1 VVPALRLSPLTRTPL
16 VTVEVPGSK
25 SITNRALLCAAL
37 APGVSRLDGVLVA
50 DDTRAMVGAIQQL
63 GATADVSQADR
74 SIHVHGV
81 DVAAEA
87 ASGLASIDA
96 KQSGTTARFI
106 LPVLAV
112 RRGTGVLD
120 GSAQLRARP
129 FTPLTD
135 ALRVLGAS
143 IVADGNHAQLPL
155 TVSSP
160 ARGGSVSITGSIS
173 SQFISGLL
181 IAGPLMP
188 EGLRISVA
196 GDLVSRPYVALTES
210 VMSSFGVHTSG
221 LTVAPQPYRPATYTV
236 EPDASAASY
245 FFAAAAITGGRVT
258 VEGLG
263 RASIQGDIDFVDVLE
278 AMGAKVERS
287 LSSTTVEGP
296 SELRGVDVDMRHISD
311 TAQTLAAVAVHAN
324 SATRVRGIGF
334 IRNKETDRINAMVTE
349 LRRAGIEVS
358 DDGDGFTVTPG
369 VPRPTDFDTYDDH
382 RMAMSLALLSLRTPG
397 VGINH
402 PECVN
407 KTYPDFFKDFA
418 RLRR

>member
-1 VVPALRLSPLTRTPL
+1 
-16 VTVEVPGSK
+16 
-25 SITNRALLCAAL
+25 
-37 APGVSRLDGVLVA
+37 
-50 DDTRAMVGAIQQL
+50 
-63 GATADVSQADR
+63 
-74 SIHVHGV
+74 
-81 DVAAEA
+81 
-87 ASGLASIDA
+87 
-96 KQSGTTARFI
+96 
-106 LPVLAV
+106 
-112 RRGTGVLD
+112 
-120 GSAQLRARP
+120 
-129 FTPLTD
+129 
-135 ALRVLGAS
+135 
-143 IVADGNHAQLPL
+143 
-155 TVSSP
+155 
-160 ARGGSVSITGSIS
+160 
-173 SQFISGLL
+173 
-181 IAGPLMP
+181 
-188 EGLRISVA
+188 
-196 GDLVSRPYVALTES
+196 
-210 VMSSFGVHTSG
+210 
-221 LTVAPQPYRPATYTV
+221 
-236 EPDASAASY
+236 
-245 FFAAAAITGGRVT
+245 
-258 VEGLG
+258 
-263 RASIQGDIDFVDVLE
+263 
-278 AMGAKVERS
+278 MGAKVERS